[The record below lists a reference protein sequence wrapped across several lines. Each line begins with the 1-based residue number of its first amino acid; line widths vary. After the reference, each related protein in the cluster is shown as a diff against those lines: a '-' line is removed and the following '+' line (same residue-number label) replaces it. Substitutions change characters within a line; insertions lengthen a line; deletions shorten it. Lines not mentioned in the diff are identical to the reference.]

1 MSQLGNRLGAI
12 FDWVKGGTV
21 ADIGT
26 DHALLPVALVQSGK
40 CTGGYACDI
49 KKGPLESAGRT
60 IAAADLS
67 DKIERVLCDG
77 IPAVCDDCDT
87 IVIAGMGGLMIAD
100 IISRSDIS
108 LHTQLLLQPMTKAAQ
123 LRRYLVENGFTI
135 ERETY
140 VREGKMIYVILDVRR
155 GQSVPYSEGDIEV
168 GMFTDSAVGREYVQR
183 RLDLLRMRRE
193 NEAQAGRDTSGL
205 EKRIRELEKR
215 V

>member
-1 MSQLGNRLGAI
+1 MSNSVLDMKSMQFNGFRVFEMELAGRPLKVETGKMAGLANGSCLVRLG
-12 FDWVKGGTV
+12 
-21 ADIGT
+21 
-26 DHALLPVALVQSGK
+26 
-40 CTGGYACDI
+40 
-49 KKGPLESAGRT
+49 
-60 IAAADLS
+60 
-67 DKIERVLCDG
+67 
-77 IPAVCDDCDT
+77 DT

-123 LRRYLVENGFTI
+123 LRRYLVENGFAI

-183 RLDLLRMRRE
+183 RLDLLRLRRE